1 MLGPGPGLCYEPLHF
16 YESPNEG
23 PKSVKTNSEFANS
36 KIYLDYN
43 ATTPLHPEISQKI
56 PEALA
61 AWGNP
66 SSIHWAGRLAKT
78 LIREARIAL
87 AQALGV
93 SPLEIIFTSGGSE
106 GNNTVLQSFF
116 ERTRNQE
123 RCELITT
130 TVEHPSV
137 LKMLEHFETLGAV
150 VHRIPVDR
158 QGQFD
163 WQMLDAKLSE
173 KTALVFVMMANNET
187 GLLLPVK
194 EIVERA
200 HAVGAKVHTDAV
212 QVYGKI
218 PLNLEELG
226 VDFASIAAHKF
237 YAFKGAGAL
246 YIKKGNDLRS
256 LIFGGGQE
264 RQRRGGTENT
274 LGIWAMGL
282 MAGKQNEISDQA
294 ARIEGLRNKMEKQI
308 LAEIPGVQITHAKQ
322 ERLPGTSNV
331 VITGVDGD
339 TLLMSLDVKGF
350 AVSTGS
356 ACSSG
361 NSQPSAGLQALG
373 LSLSEA
379 QSSLRISLG
388 WPTTET
394 EILSFVSALKL
405 IVPRLRGLSDQ
416 DARPEKIERDL

>member
-1 MLGPGPGLCYEPLHF
+1 MLGPGPILCYEPLHWN
-16 YESPNEG
+16 ESLNEG
-23 PKSVKTNSEFANS
+23 LKSVKTISESVNS

-56 PEALA
+56 SEVLL

-66 SSIHWAGRLAKT
+66 SSIHWAGRIAKT
-78 LIREARIAL
+78 FIREARAAV

-93 SPLEIIFTSGGSE
+93 SPLEVIFTSGGSE

-116 ERTRNQE
+116 ERTRNQA
-123 RCELITT
+123 RCEFITT
-130 TVEHPSV
+130 AVEHPSV
-137 LKMLEHFETLGAV
+137 LKMLDHFESLGAV
-150 VHRIPVDR
+150 VHRIPVNR

-163 WQMLDAKLSE
+163 WPMFESVLSE

-194 EIVERA
+194 EIVEKA

-218 PLNLEELG
+218 PLNLSELK

-246 YIKKGNDLRS
+246 YVKKGNDLRA

-274 LGIWAMGL
+274 LGIWAMGI
-282 MAGKQNEISDQA
+282 MARKGNEISDQA
-294 ARIEGLRNKMEKQI
+294 SRIEVLRNKMEADI
-308 LAEIPGVQITHAKQ
+308 LAKIPHVQITHHTQ
-322 ERLPGTSNV
+322 PRLPGTSNL
-331 VITGVDGD
+331 IISGVDGD
-339 TLLMSLDVKGF
+339 TLLMSLDVKGY

-373 LSLSEA
+373 LSFEEA

-388 WPTTET
+388 WPTTEI
-394 EILSFVSALKL
+394 EIKSFVEELEL
-405 IVPRLRGLSDQ
+405 IVPRLRNLGAQS
-416 DARPEKIERDL
+416 ARHENIQRDL